1 MQEGGRQGRLV
12 SNFVR
17 SASRGPL
24 VASRM
29 RFDQSR
35 EKPMRNVQTGNAGVL
50 SPRRVAS
57 AGADCSRRSFVLGS
71 LAGMVAIPWSFAS
84 FAQTPAIPDFLSA
97 AIANPARPEA
107 NRKVDTARKPGELL
121 AFAGLKPG
129 DKVLELVPG
138 GGYFTRIFSNAVG
151 AQGHVYALVTAEE
164 MKAKATAADAV
175 KAIAADAAFPHVT
188 VLVEPISN
196 FTVPEAVDLVW
207 TSQNY
212 HDFHDKSFGPADM
225 ASFNKS
231 VFAALKPGGIFMVVD
246 HAAAAGAGTKD
257 TETLHRIEPAAAR
270 AEIEAAGF
278 VLAAQSD
285 MLRNPDDD
293 HSKRVFDPAIRGQ
306 TDKFVF
312 KFRKPG

>member
-1 MQEGGRQGRLV
+1 
-12 SNFVR
+12 
-17 SASRGPL
+17 
-24 VASRM
+24 
-29 RFDQSR
+29 
-35 EKPMRNVQTGNAGVL
+35 
-50 SPRRVAS
+50 
-57 AGADCSRRSFVLGS
+57 
-71 LAGMVAIPWSFAS
+71 MVAVPWSTSS
-84 FAQTPAIPDFLSA
+84 FAQTPAIPDALSA
-97 AIANPARPEA
+97 AIANPARPDA
-107 NRKVDTARKPGELL
+107 DRKVDAARKPGELL

-138 GGYFTRIFSNAVG
+138 GGYLTRIFSNAVG
-151 AQGHVYALVTAEE
+151 PQGHVYALVFAEQV
-164 MKAKATAADAV
+164 KAKATAADAA
-175 KAIAADAAFPHVT
+175 KAVAADPAFPHVT

-196 FTVPEAVDLVW
+196 FTVPEPVDLVW

-212 HDFHDKSFGPADM
+212 HDFHDKFFGPADI

-231 VFAALKPGGIFMVVD
+231 VFAALKPGGVFMVTD

-257 TETLHRIEPAAAR
+257 TETLHRIEPSAAR
-270 AEIEAAGF
+270 AEIETAGF

-293 HSKRVFDPAIRGQ
+293 HTKRVFDPAIRGQ